1 MSKNQEQF
9 QMMVDEM
16 YSAITKYIKGDKSLD
31 QTFSGIYP
39 LKEFLV
45 VEDGLSSLSKN
56 ELWVLVTDSRSPN
69 VLRIEFNPE
78 LKNILNASELA
89 CLFAYHHGHYPIRN
103 SILDEVLQGALR
115 KMAKRRLGNGF
126 RMSVFDAIGFL
137 KRGSLY
143 SRVKDF
149 TETVTR
155 SVTGDK
161 QYFADNGRTPG
172 SLNLR

>member
-16 YSAITKYIKGDKSLD
+16 YSAIAKYIKGDKSLD

-39 LKEFLV
+39 LKEFLI
-45 VEDGLSSLSKN
+45 VEDGLSPLNKK

-115 KMAKRRLGNGF
+115 KMAKRKLGNGF

-172 SLNLR
+172 TLNLR